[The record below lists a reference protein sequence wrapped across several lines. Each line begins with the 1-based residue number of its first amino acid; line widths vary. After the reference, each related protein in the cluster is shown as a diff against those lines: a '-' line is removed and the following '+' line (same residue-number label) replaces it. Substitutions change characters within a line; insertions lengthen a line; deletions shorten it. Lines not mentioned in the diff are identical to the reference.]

1 MNGINCK
8 TECCLSDI
16 LKPFGLT
23 VIGNDNLCVEL
34 VTDSR
39 KVKPGT
45 VFIAVPGVERDGR
58 DFITQAVDKEAV
70 AILAEKD
77 ALLPETYQYKSTTV
91 YAIADLKVNLGNLI
105 DNWFGSPSGNLNCI
119 GITGTNGKTSCS
131 FFLADILNISG
142 CSAGMMGTLG
152 KGVFPELDLFGN
164 TTPDVL
170 SVHGMLAD
178 LVEKKINWS
187 VMEVTSH
194 ALSQGRVDGVRF
206 DAALFTNLSRDHL
219 DYHQTMRQY
228 AEEKARLFAS
238 RGLRYAVINLD
249 DDYAD
254 MMRSVLAEHTECITY
269 SLEDSSADIYLED
282 IKTTKS
288 GTSALVITPRGRG
301 KLNTKSAGRFN
312 LYNLLGVIGIL
323 GCYKFPLQN
332 VLSAVPA
339 LSNVPGRMNVYGD
352 DGQPGVIVD
361 YAHTPDALAN
371 ALMSIR
377 ESHRALLSHDN
388 EDKKQGQLICLFGC
402 GGNRDAGKRSF
413 MLSAALKQAD
423 KVVLTSDNPRFE
435 DPEMIIQDILSGV
448 TERERH
454 RISVIVERR
463 QAIRETIL
471 AAGVKDIIL
480 VAGKGHEAYQE
491 VKGQHYHFDDGEEV
505 KMALSACS
513 ADSEGHVTG

>member
-1 MNGINCK
+1 MNSINCNPGYY
-8 TECCLSDI
+8 LSDI
-16 LKPFGLT
+16 LKPFGMT
-23 VIGNDNLCVEL
+23 VTGGDSLCAEL

-39 KVKPGT
+39 KVKPET

-58 DFITQAVDKEAV
+58 DFITLAIEQGAV

-77 ALLPETYQYKSTTV
+77 ALLPDTYEYKNITV
-91 YAIADLKVNLGNLI
+91 YAIAGLKANLGDLI
-105 DNWFGSPSGNLNCI
+105 DNWFGSPSGNLNCV

-142 CSAGMMGTLG
+142 YSAGVMGTLG
-152 KGVFPELDLFGN
+152 KGIFPELDLFGN

-178 LVEKKINWS
+178 LVRKKINWS

-219 DYHQTMRQY
+219 DYHQSMQQY

-238 RGLRYAVINLD
+238 PGLRYAVINLD

-254 MMRSVLAEHTECITY
+254 MMRSVLAEPTECVTF
-269 SLEDSSADIYLED
+269 SLENSSADIYLED
-282 IKTTKS
+282 IKTVKS
-288 GTSALVITPRGRG
+288 STSALVTTPWGSGR
-301 KLNTKSAGRFN
+301 LNTKSAGRFN

-323 GCYKFPLQN
+323 GCYQFPLEGILN
-332 VLSAVPA
+332 AVPA
-339 LSNVPGRMNVYGD
+339 LSDVPGRMNVYGH

-377 ESHRALLSHDN
+377 EGHRALLSNDN
-388 EDKKQGQLICLFGC
+388 EDNKQGRLICVFGC
-402 GGNRDAGKRSF
+402 GGNRDAGKRSL

-423 KVVLTSDNPRFE
+423 EIVLTSDNPRFE
-435 DPEMIIQDILSGV
+435 DPEMIIQDILNGI
-448 TERERH
+448 TEKERH
-454 RISVIVERR
+454 CISVIVDRR

-471 AAGVKDIIL
+471 AADVNDIIL

-491 VKGQHYHFDDGEEV
+491 VRGQHYHFDDGEEV